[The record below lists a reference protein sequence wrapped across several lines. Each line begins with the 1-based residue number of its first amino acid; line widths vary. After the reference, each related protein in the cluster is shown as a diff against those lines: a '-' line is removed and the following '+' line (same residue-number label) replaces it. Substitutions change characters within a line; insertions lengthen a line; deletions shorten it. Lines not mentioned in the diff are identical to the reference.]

1 MINKFTVKPRQITD
15 WMGNIRKTW
24 CGPYALA
31 VLTGTHYE
39 FAYRTLKEIRRKRST
54 AGVTN
59 KNMMSAFKNLN
70 VKYKHTK
77 LDKRKK
83 LANYINDDLA
93 PNKVYLVQIT
103 KHYLII
109 DTRDCTTIDNQV
121 PQWNDMHSTKHSKK
135 LVCEVF
141 EILNPNFDPY
151 HQNMD
156 FRFDE
161 TNQEKE
167 KLVAKS

>member
-1 MINKFTVKPRQITD
+1 
-15 WMGNIRKTW
+15 
-24 CGPYALA
+24 
-31 VLTGTHYE
+31 
-39 FAYRTLKEIRRKRST
+39 
-54 AGVTN
+54 
-59 KNMMSAFKNLN
+59 
-70 VKYKHTK
+70 
-77 LDKRKK
+77 
-83 LANYINDDLA
+83 
-93 PNKVYLVQIT
+93 
-103 KHYLII
+103 
-109 DTRDCTTIDNQV
+109 
-121 PQWNDMHSTKHSKK
+121 MHSTKHSKK

>member
-1 MINKFTVKPRQITD
+1 MSSLTEIKTD
-15 WMGNIRKTW
+15 QK
-24 CGPYALA
+24 
-31 VLTGTHYE
+31 
-39 FAYRTLKEIRRKRST
+39 KRST

-59 KNMMSAFKNLN
+59 RNMMSAFKELK

-83 LANYINDDLA
+83 LLANYINDDLA

-121 PQWNDMHSTKHSKK
+121 PQWNDIK
-135 LVCEVF
+135 LDKTF
-141 EILNPNFDPY
+141 
-151 HQNMD
+151 
-156 FRFDE
+156 
-161 TNQEKE
+161 
-167 KLVAKS
+167 